1 MSSRPGGNATPK
13 GKRLLKRNSTSRS
26 ASSKSNS
33 TGSKK
38 KLVCSTDQKRH
49 LVEPDNDLISICRQC
64 ELIGLPRASFYYE
77 PAGESA
83 ENLLL
88 MRLLDEQYTRTPF
101 YGVLKMAAWLRE
113 NGHPVNC
120 KRVRRLLRLMGL
132 EAIYPKP
139 RLSLLSP
146 GHQVYPYLLRGVR
159 VTHVNQVW
167 SADITYVRLLGGFV
181 YLVAII
187 DWYSRYVL
195 SWEVSTTLESEFCV
209 SALNRSLQVAKPE
222 IFNTD
227 QGSQFTSCAFTGI
240 LKERE
245 IAISMDGR
253 GRALDNIFVERLWRS
268 VKYEEVYLH
277 DYQNTPQAIAG
288 LGKYFRFYNGERLHQ
303 SLDYKT
309 PEAVYW
315 MSA

>member
-1 MSSRPGGNATPK
+1 MIESDHDS
-13 GKRLLKRNSTSRS
+13 
-26 ASSKSNS
+26 
-33 TGSKK
+33 
-38 KLVCSTDQKRH
+38 
-49 LVEPDNDLISICRQC
+49 ISVRRQC
-64 ELIGLPRASFYYE
+64 DLIGLSRASFYYE
-77 PAGESA
+77 PTQESA
-83 ENLLL
+83 ENLCL

-101 YGVLKMAAWLRE
+101 YGVLKMTAWLRG

-139 RLSLLSP
+139 RLSLASP
-146 GHQVYPYLLRGVR
+146 GHQLYPYLLRGLKITR
-159 VTHVNQVW
+159 VNQVW
-167 SADITYVRLLGGFV
+167 SADVTYIRLLSGFV

-195 SWEVSTTLESEFCV
+195 SWEVSTTLESEFCL
-209 SALNRSLQVAKPE
+209 SALARSLQAAKPE

-240 LKERE
+240 LKERA

-277 DYQNTPQAIAG
+277 DYETVPQAVMG
-288 LGKYFRFYNGERLHQ
+288 LGRYFKFYNRERLHQ
-303 SLDYKT
+303 SLDYRT
-309 PEAVYW
+309 PEAVYRLT
-315 MSA
+315 A

>member
-13 GKRLLKRNSTSRS
+13 GKKLSKRNSISRS

-38 KLVCSTDQKRH
+38 KLVCSTDQKRQ
-49 LVEPDNDLISICRQC
+49 LVETDNDSISVCRQC

-101 YGVLKMAAWLRE
+101 YGVLKMTAWLRE

-139 RLSLLSP
+139 RLSLALP
-146 GHQVYPYLLRGVR
+146 GHQIYPYLLRGVK
-159 VTHVNQVW
+159 VTRVNQVW

-181 YLVAII
+181 YLVAVI

-195 SWEVSTTLESEFCV
+195 SWEVSTTMESEFCV
-209 SALNRSLQVAKPE
+209 SALNRSLQLAKPE

-227 QGSQFTSCAFTGI
+227 QGSQFTSNAFTGI

-268 VKYEEVYLH
+268 VKYEDVYIQ
-277 DYQNTPQAIAG
+277 DYETAPQAIAG
-288 LGKYFRFYNGERLHQ
+288 LGRYFKFYNRERLHQ

-309 PEAVYW
+309 PEAVYRLT
-315 MSA
+315 A